1 MSSKEN
7 GGAAFPS
14 SVKNDGAVAVRGFH
28 GDEIGPG
35 ATSHYGG
42 MSLRDYFAAK
52 CCAAMVS
59 SIRSDDDYNRA
70 AHIAADHGGKS
81 VSQWFASEA
90 YKQADAMLAER
101 AKGESA

>member
-7 GGAAFPS
+7 GGAAFPF

-35 ATSHYGG
+35 TTSHYGG

-52 CCAAMVS
+52 AMQASIGNEAANERLKKICADEGIDPFQLTAQ
-59 SIRSDDDYNRA
+59 
-70 AHIAADHGGKS
+70 G
-81 VSQWFASEA
+81 A
-90 YKQADAMLAER
+90 YLVADAMIAER